1 MASSLERFHC
11 RYVMCIFTLNCSY
24 GLLYTECKELKM
36 ILHGHNTRAKMLWIE
51 YHKYIM
57 WFMKQLDFFFDRSV
71 KPIIWVLISHLI
83 VTGSIQIHCT
93 CTCYWVVLSMQ
104 LLSDSNL
111 EMRRTNCS
119 DCWRHSDCKTS
130 YYVCLGV
137 CNWVRYKSQNR
148 NRKRNET
155 KWYEPIL
162 WARHLT
168 HQANILHCSPCSN
181 SPDNTVD
188 RAARTIVDGGWEGHI
203 ARSMKLFSVNH
214 LTIC

>member
-1 MASSLERFHC
+1 MQWNLLKELTLYNEHLSRSKVGNNIIMNKVHLFLKDKIMASSLERFHC

-93 CTCYWVVLSMQ
+93 CTCY
-104 LLSDSNL
+104 
-111 EMRRTNCS
+111 
-119 DCWRHSDCKTS
+119 
-130 YYVCLGV
+130 
-137 CNWVRYKSQNR
+137 
-148 NRKRNET
+148 
-155 KWYEPIL
+155 
-162 WARHLT
+162 
-168 HQANILHCSPCSN
+168 
-181 SPDNTVD
+181 
-188 RAARTIVDGGWEGHI
+188 
-203 ARSMKLFSVNH
+203 
-214 LTIC
+214 